1 MRALAA
7 ALLIW
12 AILVLPGPPVFPLE
26 LPVILILSRLRV
38 LRPLLWLVLV
48 AVFAIRVADAGMG
61 AAFARPFDLVT
72 DWPLLRSAWDLA
84 TASFGAMRA
93 GAAAGLAVLMTGL
106 GLGLALRQRM
116 ALPLLALVLVLP
128 VDAPAVKLALTK
140 TTEVRRTLA
149 DLRDFEIAAQVDP
162 FDGAPELLSAFRGRD
177 AAILFVESYGRASF
191 DNPRYATHTDIL
203 RGAEPRLRARG
214 YALRSGWLTSPVIGG
229 QSWLAHATLF
239 SGLRIADQGRYRAL
253 LQSPRRTIF
262 HLAERA
268 GLHTLAVMPAIT
280 LPWPEGRML
289 GFAEILAAKDMGY
302 AGRPLNWVTMPDQY
316 TLSVLGRRMTGQGLF
331 AGAALI
337 SSHAPWVP
345 VIEVEDWDRIGDGV
359 IFDGGGWD
367 ARSPEEVWRD
377 PETIRDQ
384 YRDSLA
390 YALRVVTEFA
400 ERRGENLPLL
410 VIVGDHQPATFVAGG
425 DSREVPVHVI
435 GPPDLIRRLDGW
447 GFTNGLVPDPALSP
461 WPMEAFRD
469 RYLGAFTDEA
479 ENSAD

>member
-1 MRALAA
+1 MRALVA

-12 AILVLPGPPVFPLE
+12 AVLAVPGPPIFPLE
-26 LPVILILSRLRV
+26 LPVILILSRWRP
-38 LRPLLWLVLV
+38 LRPVLWLGLL
-48 AVFAIRVADAGMG
+48 AILTVRVADAGMQ
-61 AAFARPFDLVT
+61 AAFGRPFDLVA
-72 DWPLLRSAWDLA
+72 DWPLLRSGWDLA
-84 TASFGAMRA
+84 RASVGDVR
-93 GAAAGLAVLMTGL
+93 AVLAILPLLLIVWGL
-106 GLGLALRQRM
+106 WAAVRQRL

-128 VDAPAVKLALTK
+128 PDVPALRLAVEK
-140 TTEVRRTLA
+140 AREIDRTLT
-149 DLRDFEIAAQVDP
+149 DLRTFEAAARTDP
-162 FDGAPELLSAFRGRD
+162 FDGTAEVLSALQGRD
-177 AAILFVESYGRASF
+177 TAILFVESYGRASF
-191 DNPRYATHTDIL
+191 DNPRYAIHEDIL
-203 RGAEPRLRARG
+203 REAEPRLRAGG
-214 YALRSGWLTSPVIGG
+214 YAMRSGWLTSPVIGG
-229 QSWLAHATLF
+229 QSWLAHATLL

-253 LQSPRRTIF
+253 LQSPRRTLF
-262 HLAERA
+262 HLADQA

-302 AGRPLNWVTMPDQY
+302 AGQPLNWVTMPDQY
-316 TLSVLGRRMTGQGLF
+316 TLSVLGRRMTGRGLF

-345 VIEVEDWDRIGDGV
+345 VIGVEDWSGIGNGA
-359 IFDGGGWD
+359 IFDGRAWD
-367 ARSPEEVWRD
+367 ARTPEEVWRD

-390 YALRVVTEFA
+390 YSLRVVAQFA
-400 ERRGENLPLL
+400 ERQGENLPLL
-410 VIVGDHQPATFVAGG
+410 VVLGDHQPAGFVAGG
-425 DSREVPVHVI
+425 DSRDVPVHVI

-447 GFTNGLVPDPALSP
+447 GFTDGLVPDAALSP